1 MRLENMKNKI
11 TIIRHGKPKAH
22 DEYSSFSIVA
32 GEDIEQ
38 FVRAWNT
45 CTLNKKND
53 TSYSLKEIISDG
65 DLFISSEL
73 NRTHESFQMLG
84 INEFESNNLFNEADL
99 PYGIG
104 KSIRMPLIIWLITLR
119 LMWRFGLSINS
130 ESYKDFIKR
139 SRKCVGFLEEKR
151 NAKHTIVM
159 AHGFVNSIVVREL
172 LRRNW
177 KLISSKGGHSYWSYS
192 TFEKV

>member
-1 MRLENMKNKI
+1 MENVKNKI
-11 TIIRHGKPKAH
+11 TLIRHGEPKAH
-22 DEYSSFSIVA
+22 DEYPSFSIVS

-45 CTLNKKND
+45 CKLNKIND
-53 TSYSLKEIISDG
+53 ISSSFKEIISDG
-65 DLFISSEL
+65 DLYISSDL
-73 NRTHESFQMLG
+73 KRTHESFQMLG
-84 INEFESNNLFNEADL
+84 ISGFESNNLFNEADL

-104 KSIRMPLIIWLITLR
+104 KSIKMPLIIWLVVLR

-139 SRKCVGFLEEKR
+139 IKKSADFLEVNR

-159 AHGFVNSIVVREL
+159 AHGFVNRILKREL
-172 LRRNW
+172 LRKDW
-177 KLISSKGGHSYWSYS
+177 KLTSSKGGHSYWSYS
-192 TFEKV
+192 TFEKT